1 MRQLLKSPLLGHL
14 FSMSVVQG
22 LNAVLPLLT
31 FPYLIRVLGL
41 EQFGVFNYALATVH
55 FLVVFVDYGLT
66 LTGTRDVAVYKHD
79 HQALNRLFSTKWA
92 LQFFLSLLALAV
104 LAALVIWLPAWQAHP
119 QLYFIAF
126 LLVPANVLL
135 PTWFFQGMQDFKTL
149 AWLTFANKLLYVA
162 LVFTMIRETSQLELL
177 MLLYAGCTLSASLV
191 GWGYLRLKMK
201 LHFQWPGWQAVV
213 EALRSGW
220 AVFISSFSVT
230 LYSNSALL
238 LLGFFADA
246 RSLGMFSVVEKVL
259 LVFRLG
265 LSTLFS
271 VIFPKVSQLAAV
283 DMHAM
288 KLFLQRMQKWMLLGV
303 LMAIS
308 VLLVTAPWLVQII
321 TGAADPQTTALL
333 RLSLPI
339 PLLLALNLPA
349 YQSLLAAHRQQW
361 YARVMVT
368 GALVGVSLNLFLA
381 PNYFETGTAISILA
395 AESIIVLGLLAGT
408 EWRYP
413 ELRLWLK
420 NQPKE
425 S

>member
-1 MRQLLKSPLLGHL
+1 
-14 FSMSVVQG
+14 MSLVQG

-31 FPYLIRVLGL
+31 FPYLIRVLGVD
-41 EQFGVFNYALATVH
+41 QFGLFNHALATVH

-66 LTGTRDVAVYKHD
+66 LTGTREVAIQRQDRELLTK
-79 HQALNRLFSTKWA
+79 LFSTKWA
-92 LQFFLSLLALAV
+92 LQLLLGALAFIILLFMV
-104 LAALVIWLPAWQAHP
+104 LWLPPWQEHP
-119 QLYFIAF
+119 RLYFLAF

-135 PTWFFQGMQDFKTL
+135 PTWFFQGMQDFRTL

-162 LVFTMIRETSQLELL
+162 LVFATIRETNHLELL
-177 MLLYAGCTLSASLV
+177 MFLYSGCTLLAGFL
-191 GWGYLRLKMK
+191 GWGYLRLKMN
-201 LHFQWPGWQAVV
+201 LQFQWPGWQAVLQ
-213 EALRSGW
+213 AMRGGW

-238 LLGFFADA
+238 VLGFFADA

-271 VIFPKVSQLAAV
+271 VIFPRVSQLAAV
-283 DMHAM
+283 DLLAM
-288 KLFLQRMQKWMLLGV
+288 KHFLKRIQKWMLL
-303 LMAIS
+303 A
-308 VLLVTAPWLVQII
+308 VLLVVLLLMVIAPWLVQLL
-321 TGAADPQTTALL
+321 TGAAEPVTTSIL

-349 YQSLLAAHRQQW
+349 YQSLLATNRQYW
-361 YARVMVT
+361 YARVMAI
-368 GALVGVSLNLFLA
+368 GAFVGLSLNLILA
-381 PNYFETGTAISILA
+381 PHYFETGTALSILA
-395 AESIIVLGLLAGT
+395 AETAIVLGLLAGT

-420 NQPKE
+420 IQTKA